1 MAGLGN
7 QMRGNGLAKVQR
19 QNFRDG
25 GEGRTYIPI
34 DNKEILEKL
43 YEDFLD
49 KGYPPEQAEKL
60 AKKEFEKR
68 AK

>member
-1 MAGLGN
+1 MAGLGK
-7 QMRGNGLAKVQR
+7 QIRGNRLAKIQR
-19 QNFRDG
+19 QNFSSG
-25 GEGRTYIPI
+25 GEGRSYIPI
-34 DNKEILEKL
+34 DNQEILERL

-49 KGYPPEQAEKL
+49 KGHSPEQAEKL

>member
-1 MAGLGN
+1 MAGLGK
-7 QMRGNGLAKVQR
+7 QMRGNGLARVQR
-19 QNFRDG
+19 QNFSDG

-34 DNKEILEKL
+34 DNQEILEKL